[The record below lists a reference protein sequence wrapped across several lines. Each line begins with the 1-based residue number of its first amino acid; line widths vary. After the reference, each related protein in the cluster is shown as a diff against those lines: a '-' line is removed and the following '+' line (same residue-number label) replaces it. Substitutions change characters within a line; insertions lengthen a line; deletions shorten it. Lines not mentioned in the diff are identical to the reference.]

1 MQSKYPIYCITI
13 SGSTAAPG
21 TTTLEKSGN
30 KDSIDAQN
38 VRNFPRLFA
47 ADEGQRRSLPWND
60 QEGRIISDHE
70 VSSPLFLESFFSEK
84 EERLQRRANE
94 IDVDTSTESEFGS
107 STVDNTVPTPAQQR
121 QRTLEI
127 EEARQ
132 IETKK
137 WQGRLAFAV
146 IVCCVVNLPYFV
158 ALAYLLFWL

>member
-1 MQSKYPIYCITI
+1 M
-13 SGSTAAPG
+13 
-21 TTTLEKSGN
+21 ENSGN
-30 KDSIDAQN
+30 KDSNDSEN

-70 VSSPLFLESFFSEK
+70 DSPPPYLESFFSEQK
-84 EERLQRRANE
+84 KRLQRRANE
-94 IDVDTSTESEFGS
+94 IDVDTSTESEFGG
-107 STVDNTVPTPAQQR
+107 STVDNTLLTPAQQR

-137 WQGRLAFAV
+137 WQGRLAFTV
-146 IVCCVVNLPYFV
+146 MVCCGVVVL
-158 ALAYLLFWL
+158 LIYLLLLL

>member
-1 MQSKYPIYCITI
+1 M
-13 SGSTAAPG
+13 
-21 TTTLEKSGN
+21 EKSGN
-30 KDSIDAQN
+30 KDSIHAEN

-47 ADEGQRRSLPWND
+47 ADEGQRRSFPWDD

-70 VSSPLFLESFFSEK
+70 DSPPPYLESSFREK
-84 EERLQRRANE
+84 KERLQTRANE
-94 IDVDTSTESEFGS
+94 IDVDNSTESEFGS
-107 STVDNTVPTPAQQR
+107 PTVDHTVPTPAQQR
-121 QRTLEI
+121 QQTLEI

-132 IETKK
+132 TEAKK